1 MMLSIKKIAVLGI
14 ALSYLS
20 VANATPTTDEIDQQI
35 WKPFIDTWK
44 TMNAA
49 KHTKLYHPDFTR
61 VSERMNKVIPGERYF
76 NSIKRMMG
84 MMGKKG
90 VSSTITFKFR
100 SRIQSDDQAWESGV
114 YKAVMLH
121 PDKGEKVQ
129 YADFNVLLQK
139 VDGIWKIKLDHDK
152 PSTQVAFDDLP

>member
-1 MMLSIKKIAVLGI
+1 MLLIKRIAILGLTF
-14 ALSYLS
+14 AYLS
-20 VANATPTTDEIDQQI
+20 VANATSTTDEIDQQI
-35 WKPFIDTWK
+35 WKPFIETWK
-44 TMNAA
+44 TMNAD

-61 VSERMNKVIPGERYF
+61 VSESMNKVIPAEEYL
-76 NSIKRMMG
+76 NSIKR

-121 PDKGEKVQ
+121 PEKGEKVQ

-139 VDGIWKIKLDHDK
+139 VDGIWKIKLDHDR
-152 PSTQVAFDDLP
+152 PSTQAAFDDLP